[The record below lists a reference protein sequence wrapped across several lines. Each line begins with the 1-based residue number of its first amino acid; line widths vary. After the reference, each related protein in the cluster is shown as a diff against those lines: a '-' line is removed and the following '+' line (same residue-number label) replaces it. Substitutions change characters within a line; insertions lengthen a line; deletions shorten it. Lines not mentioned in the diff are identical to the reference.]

1 VSFDSYWD
9 AVDDELDRLP
19 ARAVLEP
26 VPSRTTEDYTFYDVW
41 LTSAGPYRIFGYLSV
56 PSGPGQFPALL
67 ETPRY
72 GSVNQVPHHNER
84 LRYVVFAVTNRGQR
98 HADTPF
104 AAAYPGLYTHGIE
117 SPESYVYRGIVADC
131 LRGAEFLL
139 ARPEVDRTRVG
150 VIGDDLALVTAARR
164 PGFTALRVA
173 DPLFY
178 RVLDRRPEELA
189 DHLRAHPSAKVGET
203 KVLETLSYF
212 DPVRHAP
219 RVGATTLLAA
229 DDKSWYEPL
238 ANALPDAAIYPLTH
252 EDAADNNGMDAW
264 LAGRLGVEPMTR
276 FVP

>member
-1 VSFDSYWD
+1 MSFDSYWD
-9 AVDDELDRLP
+9 AVDDELGRLP
-19 ARAVLEP
+19 ARPVLEP

-56 PSGPGQFPALL
+56 PSGPGPFPALL

-84 LRYVVFAVTNRGQR
+84 LRYVVFAVTHRGQR
-98 HADTPF
+98 RADTPF

-139 ARPEVDRTRVG
+139 SQSEIDRAG
-150 VIGDDLALVTAARR
+150 VIGDDLALITAARR

-189 DHLRAHPSAKVGET
+189 DHLGAHPSAGVQ
-203 KVLETLSYF
+203 ETLSYF

-219 RVGATTLLAA
+219 KVGATTLLAA
-229 DDKSWYEPL
+229 DDESWYEPL
-238 ANALPDAAIYPLTH
+238 TSALPDAVVYPLTH
-252 EDAADNNGMDAW
+252 EDAADNNGLDAW